1 MSSSDRTP
9 AGAGSSAPP
18 ALPSKVVGLLE
29 QLQQLAET
37 TLANPLT
44 LTVVELE
51 RDLMRSADVARSSQ
65 LQMELLGQARHV
77 IPLGQTFARAYLDA
91 CHKALTSLR
100 EPHQADHAAPAP
112 LASQLTLVQDIEIDR
127 SIVLQDLAR
136 REAPRHN
143 TALHLLAQRMAVLGA
158 RPAYDIEQVPL
169 SPHWLCRRLPEVAHI
184 LELSNEAGLLLY
196 KAFGRLVLERQA
208 DLLEQANS
216 LLANH
221 GVLPSLVHQPFV
233 ARQGSRRR
241 NAPDAAGD
249 QDSKAQGGT
258 RPAGGP
264 STASRPQTQWQS
276 QGAAASWRDTLHD
289 AAHATDPLQ
298 PAQALAA
305 AVSDEDMA
313 DLQQMLSAA
322 RQAYG
327 GQLPSAA
334 HLPLLPD
341 ATSPVRSAAAGTAAA
356 PGAATDTPAGL
367 PAAPSTPPLPRE
379 AVGSILSRLQGMTA
393 EVAASSNR
401 TIEDIRDALVAQAR
415 ADHGPQTH
423 LSPQDNDTLDLLGLL
438 YQQIQAQMRANAS
451 ANDLLT
457 QLQLPVVRAAIA
469 DPGFFVR
476 EQHPARELLNA
487 VAESGAAWLGN
498 EDVDPVL
505 VAKMGQTVQKVI
517 TDYDGDEQV
526 FETATEEIQ
535 GHYRNAVHKAELA
548 ERRFVEAARGK
559 ERLEAARQ
567 LAERT
572 IEQACQSVPSPPK
585 FVQNLMRQAWTD
597 VLMLTLL
604 RQGEQSAE
612 WNERVA
618 TTGRIVSM
626 TSQPAG
632 EAGDSQFGDALEA
645 ALSQV
650 GYHDGE
656 ASAIAR
662 RLSTPGGEDEQ
673 TSKTELTAKLQAR
686 SRLGD
691 QGNRGNLDSNTA
703 SQPPRTPAEEAFY
716 QQLRTLPFGTW
727 FDFHTNQ
734 QGDTRRLRMSWFSQ
748 LTGNTLFVNSRGQK
762 VAEHTIDHLARR
774 MAAGQ
779 LHIVTEN
786 QGRLIDRAW
795 QATLRTLRT
804 LAGKSG
810 SKEQA

>member
-1 MSSSDRTP
+1 M
-9 AGAGSSAPP
+9 
-18 ALPSKVVGLLE
+18 LE
-29 QLQQLAET
+29 QLQQLTEN

-44 LTVVELE
+44 LAIVELE
-51 RDLMRSADVARSSQ
+51 RDLMRSADVARNSQ
-65 LQMELLGQARHV
+65 LQMELMGQARHV
-77 IPLGQTFARAYLDA
+77 LPLGQAFSRAYLDE
-91 CHKALTSLR
+91 CRKALLPLR
-100 EPHQADHAAPAP
+100 EPHQRDTAAPAP
-112 LASQLTLVQDIEIDR
+112 LASQLSLVQDSEIDR

-143 TALHLLAQRMAVLGA
+143 TALHLLSQRMAVLGG
-158 RPAYDIEQVPL
+158 RPAFDIEQVPL
-169 SPHWLCRRLPEVAHI
+169 SPHWLCRRLPSASAQ
-184 LELSNEAGLLLY
+184 LELSNDASLLLY

-216 LLANH
+216 LLARN
-221 GVLPSLVHQPFV
+221 GVLPGLVHQPFI

-241 NAPDAAGD
+241 TAPAEPPAAGNSARGSQPDAGPHAD
-249 QDSKAQGGT
+249 ASPSAA
-258 RPAGGP
+258 RPL
-264 STASRPQTQWQS
+264 TQWQG
-276 QGAAASWRDTLHD
+276 QGPAASWRESLHE
-289 AAHATDPLQ
+289 AAHAPEPLQ
-298 PAQALAA
+298 PAQALTA
-305 AVSDEDMA
+305 AVSEEDLA

-327 GQLPSAA
+327 GQLPSAPQ
-334 HLPLLPD
+334 LPLGAMAAPAGLPPPGAPVP
-341 ATSPVRSAAAGTAAA
+341 ATTAAA
-356 PGAATDTPAGL
+356 PADIAPS
-367 PAAPSTPPLPRE
+367 PAAPGPPGTVASAPAHALPRE
-379 AVGSILSRLQGMTA
+379 TVGSILSRLQGLSA
-393 EVAASSNR
+393 EAPVNR
-401 TIEDIRDALVAQAR
+401 NRSIEDIRDALVAQGR
-415 ADHGPQTH
+415 ADHGPQAG

-438 YQQIQAQMRANAS
+438 YRQIQAHMRAS
-451 ANDLLT
+451 ATANELLT
-457 QLQLPVVRAAIA
+457 QLQLPVVRAAIS

-505 VAKMGQTVQKVI
+505 VQKLGQTVQKVVS
-517 TDYDGDEQV
+517 DYDGDEQV
-526 FETATEEIQ
+526 FEAATEEIQ
-535 GHYRNAVHKAELA
+535 GHYRSAVHKAELS

-572 IEQACQSVPSPPK
+572 IEQACKAEPAPPR

-612 WNERVA
+612 WRQRVA
-618 TTGRIVSM
+618 ATARIVELTGQS
-626 TSQPAG
+626 AG
-632 EAGDSQFGDALEA
+632 RAADTTFGDELES

-662 RLSTPGGEDEQ
+662 RLSTPGGEDDQ
-673 TSKTELTAKLQAR
+673 TSKTELTARLQAR

-691 QGNRGNLDSNTA
+691 QGNALAQA
-703 SQPPRTPAEEAFY
+703 SAAEAAQPPRTPAEEDCY
-716 QQLRTLPFGTW
+716 LQLRSLQFGTW

-748 LTGNTLFVNSRGQK
+748 LTGNALFVNARGQK
-762 VAEHTIDHLARR
+762 VAEHTLDNLARR

-779 LHIVTEN
+779 LHIVTES

-795 QATLRTLRT
+795 QATLRTLRS
-804 LAGKSG
+804 LAGKSA
-810 SKEQA
+810 SKEPS